1 MTSNELPQ
9 EAFGLVEE
17 LFPNSCEA
25 MMAFRRYFDGVSLY
39 SFAIDE
45 TLHCF
50 TSGQSWQS
58 EKYSHELQCSPCDGM
73 KSSRSTP
80 ST

>member
-1 MTSNELPQ
+1 MPPDELPE

-25 MMAFRRYFDGVSLY
+25 MMAFRRYFEGVSLY

-45 TLHCF
+45 TFHGF
-50 TSGQSWQS
+50 TSGQSWQW
-58 EKYSHELQCSPCDGM
+58 
-73 KSSRSTP
+73 
-80 ST
+80 